1 MSRAP
6 LLAFAFASMT
16 LPAAAQ
22 SVQWHGFVETRAI
35 AFDGDDDRWLDG
47 GHGKARTDA
56 RHDGLTAY
64 GVLAAQW
71 QATPELFV
79 SAEAQYVPETRRP
92 LDLIDASARWRPV
105 STTPWRTSLRAGMFF
120 PPVSLE
126 NDAVGWTSP
135 WTLTPSAINTWVGE
149 ELRTLGL
156 EGRVEH
162 RGERGT
168 FGAGLALFVQNDPA
182 GELLATRGWAMH
194 DIVAGLDGSLR
205 QPDDIAAS
213 VEGTAPVR
221 FRPFIEMDHR
231 PGVYATVDWRTPAQS
246 RVVLTAYDNRADATR
261 EIDYAGRELYA
272 WRTRFW
278 SAAGEHRVGDVVL
291 LAQLMCGSTLVEPMP
306 GLQFDTRF
314 AAGYLLAGWEHGA
327 WRPALRVDLFQSK
340 QTPGGGAFAR
350 DEHGRAFTAALNWRP
365 NDRLRVTAEALH
377 IDSTRPQRRA
387 QGLAPR
393 QRETQL
399 QASVRWFF

>member
-6 LLAFAFASMT
+6 LLAFAFASMA

-22 SVQWHGFVETRAI
+22 SVQLHGFVETRAI

-56 RHDGLTAY
+56 RHDGVTSY

-71 QATPELFV
+71 QATPELFL
-79 SAEAQYVPETRRP
+79 SAEAQYVPEARRP
-92 LDLIDASARWRPV
+92 LDLIDASLRWRPV
-105 STTPWRTSLRAGMFF
+105 STTPFRTSLRAGMFF

-156 EGRVEH
+156 EGRIEH

-182 GELLATRGWAMH
+182 GELLATRGWARH

-213 VEGTAPVR
+213 VEGTPPVR

-231 PGVYATVDWRTPAQS
+231 PGVYATVDWRT
-246 RVVLTAYDNRADATR
+246 
-261 EIDYAGRELYA
+261 
-272 WRTRFW
+272 RFW
-278 SAAGEHRVGDVVL
+278 SAAGEHRIGDVVL
-291 LAQLMCGSTLVEPMP
+291 LAQLMRGSTLVEPMP

-314 AAGYLLAGWEHGA
+314 AAGYLLAGWEHGT

-399 QASVRWFF
+399 QASLRWFF